1 MNRLNSYR
9 LSGVALLT
17 PLVFLL
23 AALTSS
29 GVWATGNPATAQ
41 RSETSQALVSAEWL
55 RSNLTDPR
63 LVLIDAS
70 PTPLFAA
77 KHIAGARHYDFY
89 MDGGRELPREVMQ
102 KRMQGWGVNADSL
115 IVIYDEGA
123 AIGAANVYYLLA
135 YYGFPMQQMRILDGG
150 LHRWIGT
157 GGATAKVD
165 ATTTATKP
173 PLGTFQIGGLHESI
187 RVRMNPFLLASGD
200 TKGAV
205 LIDALEPDY
214 YFGGAAFFGRGGHIP
229 NAINLPSED
238 FFNADKTF
246 KSTAELAR
254 MAEHY
259 RIRRDQQILS
269 HCGGGVAATVPW
281 FALHVLLGYPDVK
294 VYRESQRE
302 WLRDERQLPFWTYA
316 TPRMLRD
323 AQWLNGWNHWMLRG
337 AGASN
342 LSVIDIRDA
351 TAYAKG
357 HIGFAINIP
366 SDVFANALAQPKTI
380 AASLPSVLGTAG
392 VNGQDE
398 IVITSE
404 GGLNTAS
411 ALAML
416 ALHAIGHEHVSVLTA
431 SHDDW
436 QLAGY
441 TLTKEPTTVGTPK
454 SPRDFVVRPTTYTVA
469 ATAATNG
476 AVLISSDSVAGADM
490 PRIYV
495 HSGQSV
501 GAKPTDGKS
510 VHVPYAQLVDRNGKP
525 KPAHEIWTIL
535 DKAGVSRYAE
545 VVTMA
550 DQLGEAAMNYAVLK
564 LMGFANVKVRLP

>member
-1 MNRLNSYR
+1 M
-9 LSGVALLT
+9 
-17 PLVFLL
+17 PLP
-23 AALTSS
+23 
-29 GVWATGNPATAQ
+29 G
-41 RSETSQALVSAEWL
+41 
-55 RSNLTDPR
+55 
-63 LVLIDAS
+63 
-70 PTPLFAA
+70 
-77 KHIAGARHYDFY
+77 
-89 MDGGRELPREVMQ
+89 M
-102 KRMQGWGVNADSL
+102 
-115 IVIYDEGA
+115 
-123 AIGAANVYYLLA
+123 
-135 YYGFPMQQMRILDGG
+135 
-150 LHRWIGT
+150 
-157 GGATAKVD
+157 
-165 ATTTATKP
+165 TTTP
-173 PLGTFQIGGLHESI
+173 
-187 RVRMNPFLLASGD
+187 AS
-200 TKGAV
+200 
-205 LIDALEPDY
+205 
-214 YFGGAAFFGRGGHIP
+214 
-229 NAINLPSED
+229 SM
-238 FFNADKTF
+238 
-246 KSTAELAR
+246 S
-254 MAEHY
+254 
-259 RIRRDQQILS
+259 
-269 HCGGGVAATVPW
+269 
-281 FALHVLLGYPDVK
+281 
-294 VYRESQRE
+294 
-302 WLRDERQLPFWTYA
+302 
-316 TPRMLRD
+316 RMLRD

-392 VNGQDE
+392 VNGRDE